1 MTPPCLP
8 LVAQVLRIEKNGATS
23 KQELRRREL
32 LRTTGLPARDLRR
45 IDPALA
51 LTTSA
56 PTLLVSDQVLL
67 INLGQVRVIVAAD
80 HALLFEPHSR
90 VAASFLEGL
99 LSRLSNLGAAH
110 CFDSDDANCL
120 EVATTSHGGGG
131 SGGTTYSFPQ
141 AAPPAFELEVVEAAL
156 LEVTGQLD
164 SLLLDCTTR
173 VASLLRVLP
182 QRLAITAE
190 VLEELRLV
198 KQALV
203 ELESRAGNIRS
214 LLLEVLDDQEDV
226 AGMLLALRVPGVPKP
241 TQEVLEDA
249 EDEVENLLEYY
260 LQRCETCHGEA
271 ERLLENTRDLE
282 ESISVSLS
290 ARRFEVSKL
299 ELSLSIATFATA
311 VGALVAGIFG
321 MNLRNR
327 FEMSA
332 LAFYGTAAGI
342 MLGVVVVFALLF
354 KYTRRKRIL

>member
-1 MTPPCLP
+1 MPTH
-8 LVAQVLRIEKNGATS
+8 QVLRIEKNGATS

-67 INLGQVRVIVAAD
+67 INLGQVRVIVAHD
-80 HALLFEPHSR
+80 HALLFEASSR

-99 LSRLSNLGAAH
+99 LTRLNNLGASN
-110 CFDSDDANCL
+110 CDPDEANCP
-120 EVATTSHGGGG
+120 EPSQVAVGSNGGQHHNQG
-131 SGGTTYSFPQ
+131 Q
-141 AAPPAFELEVVEAAL
+141 PPAPFELEVVEAAL

-164 SLLLDCTTR
+164 SLLLDCTAR
-173 VASLLRVLP
+173 VAALLRVLP

-203 ELESRAGNIRS
+203 ELESRAGSIRS

-226 AGMLLALRVPGVPKP
+226 VGMLLALRTPGAPEP
-241 TQEVLEDA
+241 TAEVLEEA

-327 FEMSA
+327 FEFSA

-342 MLGVVVVFALLF
+342 VLGVVIVFAMLY